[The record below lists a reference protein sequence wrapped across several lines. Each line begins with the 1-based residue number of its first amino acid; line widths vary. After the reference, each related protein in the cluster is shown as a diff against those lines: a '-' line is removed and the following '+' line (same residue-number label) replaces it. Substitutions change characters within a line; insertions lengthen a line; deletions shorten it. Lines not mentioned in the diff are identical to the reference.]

1 MAYTTLVSTQ
11 QLATHLDDPTWVI
24 LDSQHDLMNRAFGRD
39 AYTTGHVPGARF
51 ISIDDD
57 LADHAGKGHV
67 RHPLPSPA
75 ALGAVFSRLGID
87 ASKQVVVYDGA
98 SGSSAARTW
107 WCLRWLGHPNV
118 AILDGGITLWKAE
131 GRPLATD
138 ASAWQPTSFQVR
150 PDDDMKIEAP
160 AVLKRI
166 GTADSR
172 VIDARATERYDGS
185 AETIDPGG
193 GHIPGAVNRFW
204 KANLDA
210 EGKFKPAGQLRS
222 EFAALTGALRPDQ
235 LIHQCGS
242 GVTACHNLL
251 AMEIAGLPGGKLY
264 PGSWSEWCSDTA
276 RPVATGRS

>member
-1 MAYTTLVSTQ
+1 MAYTTLVSTR

-24 LDSQHDLMNRAFGRD
+24 LDNQHDLMNRAFGRD
-39 AYTTGHVPGARF
+39 AYTGGHVPGARF

-57 LADHAGKGHV
+57 LADHAGKGRG

-118 AILDGGITLWKAE
+118 AILDGGITLWIAE

-138 ASAWQPTSFQVR
+138 APAWQPTSFQVR

-160 AVLKRI
+160 AVLTRI
-166 GTADSR
+166 GAADSR

-185 AETIDPGG
+185 AETIDPVG
-193 GHIPGAVNRFW
+193 GHIPGALNRFW

-210 EGKFKPAGQLRS
+210 EGKFKTAGQLRS
-222 EFAALTGALRPDQ
+222 EFAALTGSLRPDQ